1 MNYSE
6 RQAVWSLSSIYA
18 LRMLGLFMLYP
29 VLTSQSSQIVGATG
43 MLLGLA
49 LGIYG
54 LTQACLQIPFGF
66 LSDRLGRKPI
76 IIIGLLLLALGSV
89 IAAFSNHIGG
99 IILGRALQGA
109 GAIGSSVTA
118 LVADLTADERRLRA
132 MAKVG
137 ITIAISFCLAIVLG
151 PLVNSWFGL
160 SGIFWLTALLAIIG
174 IAVVL
179 GVVPTPPKVHH
190 HQADQPVLSQ
200 FGNVLSH
207 HELLRLD
214 LGIFVLHAVLAAM
227 FVGLPVALTHL
238 ANLDAEHQWFVYL
251 PILFFAFVVMIPCVI
266 IAESKRRMRGVFIGS
281 IVALLISQ
289 FLLLFLH
296 QTVGRIAILLWLFFT
311 GFIVLEATLP
321 SLVSK
326 IAPLES
332 KGTALGVY
340 STAQFLGIFVG
351 GSAGGVAF
359 HHWGLT
365 GVFCLSTV
373 LIALWLAVAAFMQ
386 PVRYLS
392 TQIKSLQQVDRQY
405 YEQLASQLRQFRGI
419 HEVMVDGQDEELR
432 LKIDKAEFD
441 QEQLQTLLDRYQL
454 QT

>member
-190 HQADQPVLSQ
+190 HQADQPVLS
-200 FGNVLSH
+200 H
-207 HELLRLD
+207 
-214 LGIFVLHAVLAAM
+214 FVLHAVLAAM

-326 IAPLES
+326 IAP
-332 KGTALGVY
+332 
-340 STAQFLGIFVG
+340 
-351 GSAGGVAF
+351 
-359 HHWGLT
+359 
-365 GVFCLSTV
+365 
-373 LIALWLAVAAFMQ
+373 
-386 PVRYLS
+386 
-392 TQIKSLQQVDRQY
+392 
-405 YEQLASQLRQFRGI
+405 
-419 HEVMVDGQDEELR
+419 
-432 LKIDKAEFD
+432 
-441 QEQLQTLLDRYQL
+441 
-454 QT
+454 